1 MDKLPL
7 STVVAHYDDDDITE
21 GEFAIISSA
30 PQTMRMTRAQM
41 LQYELEEQE
50 RQRQHLARQQPRY
63 AMSYDEPQPRSYQ
76 YDERPRPVLRPSQA
90 PPPPQHPVV
99 MISQHVVVEQVDGIT
114 NALFWGMVIA
124 LTATAIVG
132 IAVFMISWYAKVPP
146 M

>member
-1 MDKLPL
+1 
-7 STVVAHYDDDDITE
+7 
-21 GEFAIISSA
+21 
-30 PQTMRMTRAQM
+30 
-41 LQYELEEQE
+41 
-50 RQRQHLARQQPRY
+50 
-63 AMSYDEPQPRSYQ
+63 
-76 YDERPRPVLRPSQA
+76 
-90 PPPPQHPVV
+90 